1 MHSLEGANDVRL
13 LLDTVTFIWALDS
26 PDLLSKKALAALA
39 DSANRRELSVISLS
53 EIAIKQL
60 IGKLEL
66 SREEALAGIA
76 DLQLRVLP
84 YTADHAYHLFGLPLH
99 HRDPFDRQII
109 AQALAEKVS
118 VVTPDEHFKLYKG
131 VKVIW

>member
-99 HRDPFDRQII
+99 HRDPSTARSSRRPWLKRFRLSLPMNTSSFIR
-109 AQALAEKVS
+109 ASK
-118 VVTPDEHFKLYKG
+118 
-131 VKVIW
+131 